1 MRIHPPWVARVL
13 CSFSYERAKDS
24 RKIVIR
30 KMTYLV

>member
-1 MRIHPPWVARVL
+1 MRIHSPWVARVL

-24 RKIVIR
+24 HKIVIR